1 MIYAFSFI
9 GDNFLVLNKFLR
21 ALLIITMK
29 AGGLLTVLGILV
41 GISFLFSGVDLLVF
55 SAAFHEPER

>member
-1 MIYAFSFI
+1 MTLLLGAIRLALSAI
-9 GDNFLVLNKFLR
+9 VRNKMR
-21 ALLIITMK
+21 A
-29 AGGLLTVLGILV
+29 ALTVLGILV